1 MALPKKLFLLFLIII
16 IFLRVLPAQTLP
28 GLVVGEIGIFG
39 NKVTHKEIILR
50 ELEFKTGDTIR
61 DDRLAELVKQSVKN
75 LMNLPLFHFV
85 TIDTG
90 LADNR
95 GSVDFKIYLTER
107 WYTWIWPVFEISD
120 RNFNTWLKTGD
131 LTRISYGMFLQR
143 ENFRGRLEKLHFKI
157 KLGYQQE
164 GMVLYEKPYLN
175 RRKTLGAGLMFSIAR
190 QRETGYITAEDKLIF
205 HRANEY
211 LLHSADLAVFVRW
224 RPDIHFSHTIQFR
237 NNYLQASDTLLK
249 LNPEYIAD
257 GNNPQKF
264 TELSYLMKIDFRDQR
279 AYPLNGFY
287 TEVLLAQKGL
297 FTAGEMNFTT
307 GKMVFRGY
315 RNLGRRFFLAGSFTG
330 QLISKTSL
338 PYNLSQALGY
348 RRDYVRGYEYYV
360 IDGRNYW
367 LTKINLKYALIRPA
381 VIKLK
386 WPPTDRFNTI
396 PYAVYA
402 GAFID
407 AGKVGSSGETGSN
420 SLPGTVLRG
429 IGIGLDFV
437 TYYDKVFRAEVSVN
451 EMGET
456 GFFLHFMAAI

>member
-1 MALPKKLFLLFLIII
+1 MALPKKLFLFFLFLYL
-16 IFLRVLPAQTLP
+16 FPLLLAAQAP
-28 GLVVGEIGIFG
+28 SEIVVGEIMIVG
-39 NKVTHKEIILR
+39 NKVTREEIVLR
-50 ELEFKTGDTIR
+50 ELEFETGDTIVE
-61 DDRLAELVKQSVKN
+61 DGMGELVKQSVKN
-75 LMNLPLFHFV
+75 LLNLPLFHFV
-85 TIDTG
+85 TIDTR
-90 LADNR
+90 LTDNT
-95 GSVDFKIYLTER
+95 GTLNFTIYLTER

-164 GMVLYEKPYLN
+164 LMLLYEKPYLN
-175 RRKTLGAGLMFSIAR
+175 RRKTLGAGLLFSLAR

-205 HRANEY
+205 HRADKY
-211 LLHSADLAVFVRW
+211 LLHSEDIAVFVRW
-224 RPDIHFSHTIQFR
+224 RPDIHFSHTIQLR
-237 NNYLQASDTLLK
+237 YNYLQASDTLLK
-249 LNPEYIAD
+249 LNHDYIVD
-257 GNNPQKF
+257 GINIQKF

-297 FTAGEMNFTT
+297 SNAAELYFTSA
-307 GKMVFRGY
+307 KMVFRGY
-315 RNLGRRFFLAGSFTG
+315 RSLGHRFFLAGSFTG
-330 QLISKTSL
+330 QLNSKTDL

-360 IDGRNYW
+360 IDGCNFW
-367 LTKINLKYALIRPA
+367 LTKVNLKYALVRPA

-386 WPPTDRFNTI
+386 WPSTDRFNTI
-396 PYAVYA
+396 PYSVYA
-402 GAFID
+402 GTFID
-407 AGKVGSSGETGSN
+407 AGKVGSSGEPGSN
-420 SLPGTVLRG
+420 SLPGTFLKG

-437 TYYDKVFRAEVSVN
+437 TYYDKVFRAEFSVN
-451 EMGET
+451 GKGET